1 MADRNALGLIGLM
14 LGAATMF
21 VVSVGAVVVTD
32 HMSGR
37 LTLVDGAQAMQTAAL
52 STESA
57 VNLPD
62 KKA

>member
-32 HMSGR
+32 HLSGR
-37 LTLVDGAQAMQTAAL
+37 LTLVDSAQAMQTAAL
-52 STESA
+52 SS
-57 VNLPD
+57 
-62 KKA
+62 KAR